1 MEVTKVFLLILWVKP
16 HRTLANSAVKML
28 SASWQEQDCK
38 MLWTEAISGDP
49 DYREKITVQIQRM
62 IKGLQI
68 LIFHAIMDTGMSNY
82 CLWLKIWSVYWRKLF
97 LLLMNTKILLE
108 ESDSITIHS
117 MISIKFIF
125 IIISVLMCLYGL
137 YQYIFCFFGLTVI
150 FYHHLHLI

>member
-1 MEVTKVFLLILWVKP
+1 MKP

-49 DYREKITVQIQRM
+49 DYGGKITVQIQR

-82 CLWLKIWSVYWRKLF
+82 CLWLKIWSVWAEGRY
-97 LLLMNTKILLE
+97 
-108 ESDSITIHS
+108 
-117 MISIKFIF
+117 
-125 IIISVLMCLYGL
+125 
-137 YQYIFCFFGLTVI
+137 
-150 FYHHLHLI
+150 FYYYE